1 MGFLQVAW
9 HQMSEGNRPFAK
21 SNDISRDTIV
31 KEQRSVRGHLSL
43 PFWSQLVL
51 SVPMA
56 LLFKLWHD
64 DLWQHDPAITLGSK
78 PPVFLFFPPVLV
90 WHTSLYHQNA
100 A

>member
-1 MGFLQVAW
+1 MAW
-9 HQMSEGNRPFAK
+9 HQMGEGNRPFAK

-64 DLWQHDPAITLGSK
+64 DLWQHDPAITLGSTDREQCN
-78 PPVFLFFPPVLV
+78 L
-90 WHTSLYHQNA
+90 SLRHHGAQTLTENVK
-100 A
+100 